1 MEPFNTP
8 SFNCCLVYFA
18 AVLLVARLRLA
29 CFQQRCEKLLVC
41 GCVGGGALWACR
53 LSGLDIIVVWA
64 TVDIGVVKW
73 TRCWMHRWLDGL
85 FGESTILGLSMIGIA
100 G

>member
-1 MEPFNTP
+1 M
-8 SFNCCLVYFA
+8 
-18 AVLLVARLRLA
+18 
-29 CFQQRCEKLLVC
+29 
-41 GCVGGGALWACR
+41 CVGGGALWDR

-73 TRCWMHRWLDGL
+73 TRCRMHGWLDGL
-85 FGESTILGLSMIGIA
+85 FGESCILGLSMIGTA

>member
-8 SFNCCLVYFA
+8 SFNCYLVYFA
-18 AVLLVARLRLA
+18 AVLVVARLRLA
-29 CFQQRCEKLLVC
+29 CFQSRCAKILVG

-53 LSGLDIIVVWA
+53 LSGSEIIVVWDTLA
-64 TVDIGVVKW
+64 FGVAKW
-73 TRCWMHRWLDGL
+73 TRCQLIGWLDGL
-85 FGESTILGLSMIGIA
+85 FGYSTILGLSMIGIF